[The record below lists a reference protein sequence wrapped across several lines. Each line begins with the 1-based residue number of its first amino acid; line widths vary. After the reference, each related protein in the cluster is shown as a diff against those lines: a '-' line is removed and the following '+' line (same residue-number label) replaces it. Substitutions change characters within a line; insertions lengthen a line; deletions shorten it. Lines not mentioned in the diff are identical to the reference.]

1 MIEVELSLA
10 IPGNYG
16 CEITGNHPGLI
27 LEVISGH
34 SLGSHVQGLIKS
46 NYPSEELKNLGPEFL
61 SFEHVKE
68 FEVLES
74 GFARI
79 DIASGSSEFQLSQLI
94 HDIGAFY
101 IYPIRFTSGREI
113 CTLIFDNKKEMRKM
127 LNKLKTDW
135 KIHRIGSINLQ
146 FDLEDL
152 TPKQLKAVNLAIEK
166 GYFEIPKKIN
176 LEELSKQMKLS
187 RTTFLEHL
195 RKAEKKILSKYFDI
209 DSTG

>member
-16 CEITGNHPGLI
+16 CEITENHPGLV
-27 LEVISGH
+27 LEVVSGH
-34 SLGSHVQGLIKS
+34 SMGSHVQGLIKS
-46 NYPSEELKNLGPEFL
+46 NYSSEELKNLESEFL
-61 SFEHVKE
+61 SFEYVKE
-68 FEVLES
+68 FDVLES

-79 DIASGSSEFQLSQLI
+79 DIASGSQEFQLSQLI

-101 IYPIRFTSGREI
+101 IYPIKFTNGREI

-127 LNKLKTDW
+127 LMKLKTDW
-135 KIHRIGSINLQ
+135 KIHRIGNINLQ

>member
-1 MIEVELSLA
+1 MIEVELSVA

-16 CEITGNHPGLI
+16 CEITQNHPGLI
-27 LEVISGH
+27 LEVVSGH
-34 SLGSHVQGLIKS
+34 SLGSYVQGLIKS
-46 NYPSEELKNLGPEFL
+46 NVSCDDLKELKPEFL
-61 SFEHVKE
+61 SFDHVEE
-68 FEVLES
+68 FEILES
-74 GFARI
+74 GYARI
-79 DIASGSSEFQLSQLI
+79 EIASGTSEFHLSQLI
-94 HDIGAFY
+94 HDLGAFY
-101 IYPIRFTSGREI
+101 IYPIKFTNGREI

-127 LNKLKTDW
+127 LKELKIDW
-135 KIHRIGSINLQ
+135 NIHRIGSINLQ

-152 TPKQLKAVNLAIEK
+152 TPKQLKAVNLAIEN

>member
-1 MIEVELSLA
+1 MIEVELSVA
-10 IPGNYG
+10 ISGNYG
-16 CEITGNHPGLI
+16 CEITHNHPGLI
-27 LEVISGH
+27 LEVVSGH
-34 SLGSHVQGLIKS
+34 DLGTHVQGLIKS
-46 NYPSEELKNLGPEFL
+46 NYSSEEFRELESEFL
-61 SFEHVKE
+61 SFPHVKE

-74 GFARI
+74 GFARV
-79 DIASGSSEFQLSQLI
+79 DILSHTSEFQLSQLI

-101 IYPIRFTSGREI
+101 IYPIKFTSGREI
-113 CTLIFDNKKEMRKM
+113 CTLIFDNKKDMRAM
-127 LNKLKTDW
+127 LKKLKIDW

-152 TPKQLKAVNLAIEK
+152 TPKQLKAVNLAIEN